1 MNWSIRY
8 QVSDSYSLLQSL
20 GVSAVIK
27 AGKLFSIEEMQFNA
41 VVGPNRN
48 LKISKSPLKSQAQ
61 GTSLFTSAASN
72 KRGYPEDSPW
82 DPVTRGYMGAE

>member
-27 AGKLFSIEEMQFNA
+27 AGKLFSIEEMQCNA

-48 LKISKSPLKSQAQ
+48 LKISKSPLKSQVQPGHQRIHILLHTFMTCAH
-61 GTSLFTSAASN
+61 TLLLLIPYFNIEAA
-72 KRGYPEDSPW
+72 
-82 DPVTRGYMGAE
+82 